1 MKPRLYSKYH
11 EEVKPALKKDRK
23 YDNLHQVPRIEKIIV
38 HMGLD
43 ATLEKS
49 ALEDAMNDMK
59 TITGRKP
66 VVNLARKS
74 VSNFKLREGMP
85 IGCHV
90 TLRREVMYEFLD
102 RLTAVALPRIRDFR
116 GINPK
121 SFDGQGNYSMGITE
135 QSIFPEIELDKVKR
149 TQGMDV
155 TIVTSAGT
163 NDEALDLLTRMGMPF
178 ASKKAA
184 GADESGEGELSKTD
198 GVADLIFA
206 ACKGAGTDEEGI
218 RNALFQLSNRKEWDA
233 VVTAFAERHADFYE
247 GDIIKCL
254 EGELNG
260 KEMSRFVV
268 DPLRGKSIE
277 ILEISK
283 VEDVADR
290 IAASCEGAGT
300 DEGRITDAVYQIQSR
315 EEWDAAADAFS
326 ERHPDFHNGD
336 LMKCLTDE
344 LSEAEME
351 THVLKPLRER
361 DIKILD
367 TPEEETP
374 APKSEDSE

>member
-11 EEVKPALKKDRK
+11 EEVKPALRKDRN
-23 YDNLHQVPRIEKIIV
+23 YSNLHQVPCIEKIIV

-135 QSIFPEIELDKVKR
+135 QSIFPEIEMDKVKR

-178 ASKKAA
+178 AGKKAV
-184 GADESGEGELSKTD
+184 GESEKEELSKTD
-198 GVADLIFA
+198 EVADLVFT
-206 ACKGAGTDEEGI
+206 ACKGAATDEEGI

-233 VVTAFAERHADFYE
+233 VVTAFAERHADFHE
-247 GDIIKCL
+247 GDIMKCL
-254 EGELNG
+254 DGELNG

-268 DPLRGKSIE
+268 DPLRGKGIE

-290 IAASCEGAGT
+290 IAASCKGVGT
-300 DEGRITDAVYQIQSR
+300 EEGRITDAVYQIQSR
-315 EEWDAAADAFS
+315 EEWDAAAAAFS
-326 ERHPDFHNGD
+326 ERHPEFYEGD
-336 LMKCLTDE
+336 LMKCLTEE
-344 LSEAEME
+344 LSDADME

-367 TPEEETP
+367 AAEEDAP
-374 APKSEDSE
+374 APKS

>member
-11 EEVKPALKKDRK
+11 EEVKPSLRKDRN
-23 YDNLHQVPRIEKIIV
+23 YSNLHQVPCIEKIIV

-135 QSIFPEIELDKVKR
+135 QSIFPEIEMDKVKR

-178 ASKKAA
+178 AGKKAV
-184 GADESGEGELSKTD
+184 GESEKEELSKTD
-198 GVADLIFA
+198 EVADLVFT
-206 ACKGAGTDEEGI
+206 ACKGAATDEEGI

-233 VVTAFAERHADFYE
+233 VVTAFAERHADFHE
-247 GDIIKCL
+247 GDIMKCL
-254 EGELNG
+254 DGELNG

-268 DPLRGKSIE
+268 DPLRGKGIE

-290 IAASCEGAGT
+290 IAASCKGVGT
-300 DEGRITDAVYQIQSR
+300 EEGRITDAVYQIQSR
-315 EEWDAAADAFS
+315 EEWDAAAAAFS
-326 ERHPDFHNGD
+326 KRHPEFHEGN
-336 LMKCLTDE
+336 LMKCLTEE
-344 LSEAEME
+344 LSDADME

-367 TPEEETP
+367 AAEEDAP
-374 APKSEDSE
+374 APKS

>member
-11 EEVKPALKKDRK
+11 DEVKPTLYKDRK
-23 YDNLHQVPRIEKIIV
+23 YTNLHQVPCIEKIIV

-90 TLRREVMYEFLD
+90 THRREVMYEFLD
-102 RLTAVALPRIRDFR
+102 RLTATALPRIRDFR

-155 TIVTSAGT
+155 TIVTSANT

-178 ASKKAA
+178 AKK
-184 GADESGEGELSKTD
+184 
-198 GVADLIFA
+198 
-206 ACKGAGTDEEGI
+206 
-218 RNALFQLSNRKEWDA
+218 QSN
-233 VVTAFAERHADFYE
+233 
-247 GDIIKCL
+247 
-254 EGELNG
+254 
-260 KEMSRFVV
+260 
-268 DPLRGKSIE
+268 
-277 ILEISK
+277 
-283 VEDVADR
+283 
-290 IAASCEGAGT
+290 
-300 DEGRITDAVYQIQSR
+300 Q
-315 EEWDAAADAFS
+315 
-326 ERHPDFHNGD
+326 
-336 LMKCLTDE
+336 
-344 LSEAEME
+344 
-351 THVLKPLRER
+351 
-361 DIKILD
+361 
-367 TPEEETP
+367 
-374 APKSEDSE
+374 

>member
-11 EEVKPALKKDRK
+11 DEVKPALKKDRD
-23 YDNLHQVPRIEKIIV
+23 YTNLHQVPCIEKIIV

-102 RLTAVALPRIRDFR
+102 RLTAAALPRIRDFR

-135 QSIFPEIELDKVKR
+135 QSIFPEIEMDRVKR

-163 NDEALDLLTRMGMPF
+163 NEEALDLLTRMGMPF
-178 ASKKAA
+178 AGKKAVGAA
-184 GADESGEGELSKTD
+184 GPAEELSKTD
-198 GVADLIFA
+198 EVAELIFT
-206 ACKGAGTDEEGI
+206 ACEGSGTDEEGI
-218 RNALFQLSNRKEWDA
+218 RNALFQLSNRKELDA
-233 VVTAFAERHADFYE
+233 VVAAFAERHSDYCE
-247 GDIIKCL
+247 GDLMKCL
-254 EGELNG
+254 NEKLNG
-260 KEMSRFVV
+260 KELSRFVV
-268 DPLRGKSIE
+268 DPLRGKGIE

-290 IAASCEGAGT
+290 IAASCEGEGT
-300 DEGRITDAVYQIQSR
+300 DPGRITDAVYQIQSL
-315 EEWDAAADAFS
+315 EEWDAAASAFS
-326 ERHPDFHNGD
+326 ARHSDFYEGN
-336 LMKCLTDE
+336 LMKCLTDK
-344 LSEAEME
+344 LSEADME
-351 THVLKPLRER
+351 THVLKPLGER

-367 TPEEETP
+367 APE
-374 APKSEDSE
+374 AASEDKE

>member
-11 EEVKPALKKDRK
+11 EEVKPALRKDRN
-23 YDNLHQVPRIEKIIV
+23 YSNLHQVPCIEKIIV

-102 RLTAVALPRIRDFR
+102 RLTAAALPRIRDFR

-135 QSIFPEIELDKVKR
+135 QSIFPEIEMDRVKR

-163 NDEALDLLTRMGMPF
+163 NEEALDLLTRMGMPF
-178 ASKKAA
+178 AGKKAVGAA
-184 GADESGEGELSKTD
+184 GPAEELSKTD
-198 GVADLIFA
+198 EVAELIFT
-206 ACKGAGTDEEGI
+206 ACEGSGTDEEGI

-233 VVTAFAERHADFYE
+233 VVAAFAERHSDYCE
-247 GDIIKCL
+247 GDLMKCL
-254 EGELNG
+254 NEKLNG
-260 KEMSRFVV
+260 KELSRFVV
-268 DPLRGKSIE
+268 DPLRGKGIE

-290 IAASCEGAGT
+290 IAASCEGEGT
-300 DEGRITDAVYQIQSR
+300 DPGRITDAVYQIQSL
-315 EEWDAAADAFS
+315 EEWDAAASAFS
-326 ERHPDFHNGD
+326 ARHSDFYEGN
-336 LMKCLTDE
+336 LMKCLTDK
-344 LSEAEME
+344 LSEADME
-351 THVLKPLRER
+351 THVLKPLGER

-367 TPEEETP
+367 APE
-374 APKSEDSE
+374 AASEDKE

>member
-11 EEVKPALKKDRK
+11 EEVKPALRKDRN
-23 YDNLHQVPRIEKIIV
+23 YSNLHQVPCIQKIIV

-59 TITGRKP
+59 SITGRKP

-135 QSIFPEIELDKVKR
+135 QSIFPEIEMDKVKR

-178 ASKKAA
+178 AGKKAV
-184 GADESGEGELSKTD
+184 GESEKGGLSKTD
-198 GVADLIFA
+198 EVADLIFT
-206 ACKGAGTDEEGI
+206 ACKGAATDEESI
-218 RNALFQLSNRKEWDA
+218 RNALFQLDNRKEWDA
-233 VVTAFAERHADFYE
+233 VVAAFAERHADFHE
-247 GDIIKCL
+247 GDIMKCL
-254 EGELNG
+254 DGELNG

-268 DPLRGKSIE
+268 DPLRGKGIE

-290 IAASCEGAGT
+290 IAASCKGVGT
-300 DEGRITDAVYQIQSR
+300 EEGRITDAVYQIQSR
-315 EEWDAAADAFS
+315 EEWDAAAAAFS
-326 ERHPDFHNGD
+326 ERHPEFYEGD
-336 LMKCLTDE
+336 LMKCLTEE
-344 LSEAEME
+344 LSDADMV

-367 TPEEETP
+367 AAEEDAP

>member
-11 EEVKPALKKDRK
+11 DEVKPALKKDRN
-23 YDNLHQVPRIEKIIV
+23 YTNLHQVPRIEKIIV

-102 RLTAVALPRIRDFR
+102 RLTAAALPRIRDFR

-155 TIVTSAGT
+155 TIVTSANT

-178 ASKKAA
+178 AGKKAL
-184 GADESGEGELSKTD
+184 GADGEAEEISKTD
-198 GVADLIFA
+198 EVAELIFT

-233 VVTAFAERHADFYE
+233 VVTAFAERHSDFYE
-247 GDIIKCL
+247 GDIMKCL
-254 EGELNG
+254 DGELNG

-268 DPLRGKSIE
+268 DPLRGKGIE

-315 EEWDAAADAFS
+315 EEWDAAAAAFS
-326 ERHPDFHNGD
+326 ERHDEVHGGD
-336 LMKCLTDE
+336 LMKCLTEE
-344 LSEAEME
+344 LSEEEME

-367 TPEEETP
+367 AP
-374 APKSEDSE
+374 AADSDDSK

>member
-11 EEVKPALKKDRK
+11 EEVKPALRKDRN
-23 YDNLHQVPRIEKIIV
+23 YSNLHQVPCIQKIIV

-59 TITGRKP
+59 SITGRKP

-121 SFDGQGNYSMGITE
+121 SFDGQGNYSMGIAE
-135 QSIFPEIELDKVKR
+135 QSIFPEIEMDKVKR

-163 NDEALDLLTRMGMPF
+163 NDEALDLLSRMGMPF
-178 ASKKAA
+178 AGKKAV
-184 GADESGEGELSKTD
+184 GESEKEELSKTD
-198 GVADLIFA
+198 EVADLVFT
-206 ACKGAGTDEEGI
+206 ACKGAATDEEGI

-233 VVTAFAERHADFYE
+233 VVAAFAERHDDFHE
-247 GDIIKCL
+247 GDIMKCL
-254 EGELNG
+254 DGELNG

-268 DPLRGKSIE
+268 DPLRGKGIE

-290 IAASCEGAGT
+290 IAASCKGVGT
-300 DEGRITDAVYQIQSR
+300 EEGRITDAVYQIQSR
-315 EEWDAAADAFS
+315 EEWDAATAAFS
-326 ERHPDFHNGD
+326 KRHPEFYEGD
-336 LMKCLTDE
+336 LMKCLTEE
-344 LSEAEME
+344 LSDADME

-367 TPEEETP
+367 AAEEDAP

>member
-11 EEVKPALKKDRK
+11 EEVKPALRKDRN
-23 YDNLHQVPRIEKIIV
+23 YSNLHQVPCIEKIIV

-59 TITGRKP
+59 SITGRKP

-135 QSIFPEIELDKVKR
+135 QSIFPEIEMDKVKR

-155 TIVTSAGT
+155 TIVTSADT

-178 ASKKAA
+178 AGKKAV
-184 GADESGEGELSKTD
+184 GESEEEELSKTEE
-198 GVADLIFA
+198 VADLVFA
-206 ACKGAGTDEEGI
+206 ACKGAATDEEGI

-233 VVTAFAERHADFYE
+233 VVAAFAERHADFYE
-247 GDIIKCL
+247 GDIMKCL
-254 EGELNG
+254 DGELNG

-268 DPLRGKSIE
+268 DPLRGKGIE
-277 ILEISK
+277 ILEVSK

-290 IAASCEGAGT
+290 IAASCKGVGT
-300 DEGRITDAVYQIQSR
+300 EEGRITDAVYQIHSR
-315 EEWDAAADAFS
+315 EEWDAAAAAFS
-326 ERHPDFHNGD
+326 ERHSEFYEGD
-336 LMKCLTDE
+336 LMKCLTEE
-344 LSEAEME
+344 LSDADME

-367 TPEEETP
+367 AAE
-374 APKSEDSE
+374 

>member
-11 EEVKPALKKDRK
+11 EEVKPSLRKDRN
-23 YDNLHQVPRIEKIIV
+23 YSNLHQVPCIEKIIV

-135 QSIFPEIELDKVKR
+135 QSIFPEIEMDKVKR

-178 ASKKAA
+178 AGKKAV
-184 GADESGEGELSKTD
+184 GESEKEELSKTD
-198 GVADLIFA
+198 EVADLVFT
-206 ACKGAGTDEEGI
+206 ACKGAATDEEGI

-233 VVTAFAERHADFYE
+233 VVTAFAERHADFHE
-247 GDIIKCL
+247 GDIMKCL
-254 EGELNG
+254 DGELNG

-268 DPLRGKSIE
+268 DPLRGKGIE

-290 IAASCEGAGT
+290 IAASCKGVGT
-300 DEGRITDAVYQIQSR
+300 EEGRITDAVYQIQSR
-315 EEWDAAADAFS
+315 EEWDAAAAAFS
-326 ERHPDFHNGD
+326 KRHPEFHEGD
-336 LMKCLTDE
+336 LMKCLTEE
-344 LSEAEME
+344 LSDADME

-367 TPEEETP
+367 AAEEDAP
-374 APKSEDSE
+374 APKS

>member
-11 EEVKPALKKDRK
+11 DEVKPALKKERN
-23 YDNLHQVPRIEKIIV
+23 YTNLHQVPRIEKIIV

-102 RLTAVALPRIRDFR
+102 RLTAAALPRIRDFR

-155 TIVTSAGT
+155 TIVTSANT

-178 ASKKAA
+178 AGKKAV
-184 GADESGEGELSKTD
+184 GADGEAEEISKTD
-198 GVADLIFA
+198 EVAELIFT

-233 VVTAFAERHADFYE
+233 VVTAFAERHSDFYE
-247 GDIIKCL
+247 GDIMKCL
-254 EGELNG
+254 DGELNG

-268 DPLRGKSIE
+268 DPLRGKGIE

-315 EEWDAAADAFS
+315 EEWDAAAAAFS
-326 ERHPDFHNGD
+326 ERHDEVHGGD
-336 LMKCLTDE
+336 LMKCLTEE
-344 LSEAEME
+344 LSEEEME

-367 TPEEETP
+367 APAEETP
-374 APKSEDSE
+374 AADSDDSK